1 MLTGPRSMDAPTLEG
16 GPSLDALLSEYRLDG
31 YLMQLTDAGLGH
43 VRDLLI
49 LDDALIDRIG
59 IPILARKKL
68 RALAADF
75 RQGLGDAIPLGTPS
89 ADRFRS
95 VATQTYRSGRKECE
109 EEPNGLIIT
118 GLPGDVSGR
127 EVATLVGATT
137 SECVTLRRTEDGA
150 TAVVHLNGS
159 DAELAARCGCNQ
171 GTLKDYPITVT
182 LMKEPDHGG
191 SGPSHSATGALADWA
206 RLHRDGDAGLEGG
219 AGDTVKAS
227 GPPSMGHRRA
237 PKGARRTD
245 SERVWVPNVRD

>member
-1 MLTGPRSMDAPTLEG
+1 MAATLEG
-16 GPSLDALLSEYRLDG
+16 GPSLDALLTQYRLDG
-31 YLMQLTDAGLGH
+31 FLGQLTDAGLGH

-75 RQGLGDAIPLGTPS
+75 RQGHGGAVPLGTPP

-95 VATQTYRSGRKECE
+95 VATQTHRSGRKECE
-109 EEPNGLIIT
+109 DEPNGLIIT

-137 SECVTLRRTEDGA
+137 SECVTLRRTEDGT

-182 LMKEPDHGG
+182 LMREPDHGDP
-191 SGPSHSATGALADWA
+191 GPGHTTTGALEDWA
-206 RLHRDGDAGLEGG
+206 RLHRDGDAESEGVALG
-219 AGDTVKAS
+219 TAITGE
-227 GPPSMGHRRA
+227 PPSMGRRWA
-237 PKGARRTD
+237 PKGASRVG
-245 SERVWVPNVRD
+245 SELVWVPKVRD

>member
-1 MLTGPRSMDAPTLEG
+1 MDVAAPDG
-16 GPSLDALLSEYRLDG
+16 GPSLEVLLTQYRLDG
-31 YLMQLTDAGLGH
+31 YLKQLTDAGLGH

-68 RALAADF
+68 RALVADF
-75 RQGLGDAIPLGTPS
+75 RQGLDDAGPRDTPS

-109 EEPNGLIIT
+109 AEPNGLIIT

-127 EVATLVGATT
+127 EVATLVGATS
-137 SECVTLRRTEDGA
+137 SECITLRRTEDGA
-150 TAVVHLNGS
+150 TAVVHLNGN

-182 LMKEPDHGG
+182 LMKGPDHGG
-191 SGPSHSATGALADWA
+191 PGPRHSTTGALADWP
-206 RLHRDGDAGLEGG
+206 RLHRDGEAG
-219 AGDTVKAS
+219 S
-227 GPPSMGHRRA
+227 
-237 PKGARRTD
+237 
-245 SERVWVPNVRD
+245 